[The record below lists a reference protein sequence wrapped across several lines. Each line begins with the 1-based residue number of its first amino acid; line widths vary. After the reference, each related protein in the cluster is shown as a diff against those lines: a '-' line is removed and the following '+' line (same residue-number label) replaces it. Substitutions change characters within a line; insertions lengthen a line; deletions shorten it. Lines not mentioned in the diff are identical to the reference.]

1 MIFRV
6 SFFTIFLLMT
16 YPASTAEFSF
26 EGTATDHASITV
38 STFRLEGE
46 IVQGD
51 AGKFRK
57 LFKSSHAPSSI
68 LSSSRIELNSPGGS
82 YIEGLE
88 LAKTFRQLGISTL
101 VRTGESCYSACALAF
116 LGGSEPLKDPTT
128 ETEFP
133 NQLPER
139 SLERGAELG
148 FHAPYLDIPSSS
160 YNADTVQM
168 AYRVA
173 IDSVAALIQI
183 ADHLY
188 VEPAELP
195 RLLNPDKSSFYVA
208 DTVDATRML
217 WIDYADNSLQF
228 RDLKG
233 ITPSMVANAC
243 VNRWYHIKRRSALPG
258 YEIAK
263 QTRENFEEGSELLEN
278 GEQGLS
284 FGVRSF
290 RQNAM
295 MGWLAFTP
303 IKMTDDGKEF
313 VWCLFEGGNDMPH
326 VYYRNAGTV
335 DELFEPYKKRGQLW
349 DLTMDDHTMN
359 PERGLSISSGML
371 KVSDTAPANVKL
383 TEVKK
388 VIDEFLSKEEVIN

>member
-6 SFFTIFLLMT
+6 SFFTVFLLMT

-26 EGTATDHASITV
+26 EGASTDQASITV

-46 IVQGD
+46 VVQGD
-51 AGKFRK
+51 AERFRN
-57 LFKSSHAPSSI
+57 LFKLSNAPSSS
-68 LSSSRIELNSPGGS
+68 LSSSRVELDSPGGS

-116 LGGSEPLKDPTT
+116 LGGSEPLKDPTV

-133 NQLPER
+133 NQRPER

-148 FHAPYLDIPSSS
+148 FHAPYLEIPSSS
-160 YNADTVQM
+160 YNAETVQT

-173 IDSVAALIQI
+173 IDSVAALIQL

-188 VEPAELP
+188 VDPAELP
-195 RLLNPDKSSFYVA
+195 RLLNPDKSSFYMA
-208 DTVDATRML
+208 DTVDAVRTF
-217 WIDYADNSLQF
+217 WIDYSDYSLQF
-228 RDLKG
+228 RNLRG
-233 ITPSMVANAC
+233 ITPSMVLNAC
-243 VNRWYHIKRRSALPG
+243 VNRWYHTKRRSALPG
-258 YEIAK
+258 YAVAMK
-263 QTRENFEEGSELLEN
+263 TRDDFEESSDLLEN
-278 GEQGLS
+278 GEKGLS
-284 FGVRSF
+284 FGVRSVH
-290 RQNAM
+290 QNAM
-295 MGWLAFTP
+295 TGWIAFTP

-335 DELFEPYKKRGQLW
+335 EELFEPYKKRGQLW
-349 DLTMDDHTMN
+349 DLTLDDHTMN
-359 PERGLSISSGML
+359 PERGLSISAGML